1 MKNSG
6 ISLLILGTIS
16 LFACNTN
23 NTAETAQL
31 LVGRWELVQ
40 ALRNGS
46 PTESLAELYFEF
58 TADGKLMTNITGVPE
73 EGTYELKKEQ
83 LLQRNTQIDA
93 DYTIEEIADSS
104 LTLTTN
110 LRGYSFQ
117 FDLKKSGAGGADT
130 TQQGDMQ

>member
-1 MKNSG
+1 MKNIS
-6 ISLLILGTIS
+6 ISLLLLGTITI
-16 LFACNTN
+16 FACQTQ
-23 NTAETAQL
+23 NTAETAQM

-58 TADGKLMTNITGVPE
+58 TADGKLKTNLTGVPE
-73 EGTYELKKEQ
+73 EGTYELKDEQ

-93 DYTIEEIADSS
+93 DYTIEEIADSN

-110 LRGYSFQ
+110 LRGYAFR
-117 FDLKKSGAGGADT
+117 FDLKKSTTETGNMDT
-130 TQQGDMQ
+130 TQLQ